1 MNIIQIISMAIA
13 ALGVGSMISG
23 IVLRRIDR
31 MSKSMERKL
40 DEQDEARIEESV
52 LIMQG
57 MKAVGHLAE
66 ESAVA
71 QKTGR
76 VNGEL
81 DEAIRYYT
89 AFKDD
94 LNRYLLKQN
103 AVKNHGRG

>member
-1 MNIIQIISMAIA
+1 MTISQIITIAIS
-13 ALGVGSMISG
+13 ALGVGGLISG
-23 IVLRRIDR
+23 IILRRIDK
-31 MSKSMERKL
+31 MSIDMERKL

-66 ESAVA
+66 ESAFA

-81 DEAIRYYT
+81 DEAIRYYVE
-89 AFKDD
+89 FKND
-94 LNRYLLKQN
+94 LNNYLLKQN
-103 AVKNHGRG
+103 AVKNHGRH